1 MKLGIFFANFFF
13 LCGKISRPLF
23 DLFQMDDPCMA
34 VDPPDPLIGVDPVDP
49 QDHTDLSVTTVEISE
64 AHPSLITDPPSGMD
78 LLTTI
83 FKEDPPD
90 PAGLGADPVVD
101 PGSVAAV
108 GAVEDSVTEVIY
120 YINVY

>member
-1 MKLGIFFANFFF
+1 
-13 LCGKISRPLF
+13 
-23 DLFQMDDPCMA
+23 MDDPCMA
-34 VDPPDPLIGVDPVDP
+34 VDPPDPLIGVDTVDP
-49 QDHTDLSVTTVEISE
+49 QDHMDLSVTTVEISE
-64 AHPSLITDPPSGMD
+64 AHLSLITDPPSGMD

-83 FKEDPPD
+83 FKEDPLD
-90 PAGLGADPVVD
+90 PVGLGADPVVD